1 MDPDDQ
7 LFTDRVERLIAISDG
22 RIRPENNRW
31 SIIPSEIGLLAG
43 IVSMFPLS
51 FIVISR
57 LNPLLVHC
65 YLEKLTNLL

>member
-1 MDPDDQ
+1 MDQDDQ

-43 IVSMFPLS
+43 MVSMFPLS

-57 LNPLLVHC
+57 LDPLLVHC